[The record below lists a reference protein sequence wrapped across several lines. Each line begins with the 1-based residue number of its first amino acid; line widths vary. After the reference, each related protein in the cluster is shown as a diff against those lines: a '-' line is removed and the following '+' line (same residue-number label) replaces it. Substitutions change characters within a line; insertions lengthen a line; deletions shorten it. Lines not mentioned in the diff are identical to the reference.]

1 MYKIKPKKMILELEF
16 KLMVGTIEYHD
27 VETGYW
33 ALNDGER
40 TYRIVE
46 PPSGLKKKGIKIA
59 SISQILE
66 TEDSIY
72 VTTLNI
78 KIIEYKI
85 L

>member
-1 MYKIKPKKMILELEF
+1 MILELEF
-16 KLMVGTIEYHD
+16 KLIVGTIEYHD

-40 TYRIVE
+40 SYRIVD
-46 PPSGLKKKGIKIA
+46 PPSELKHKGKKIA
-59 SISQILE
+59 TLSQILD

-72 VTTLNI
+72 VTALNI

-85 L
+85 I